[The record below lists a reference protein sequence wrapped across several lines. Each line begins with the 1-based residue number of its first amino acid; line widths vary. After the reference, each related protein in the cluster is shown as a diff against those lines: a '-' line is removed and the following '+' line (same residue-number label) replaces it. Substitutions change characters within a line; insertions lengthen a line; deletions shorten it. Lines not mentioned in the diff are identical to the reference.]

1 MTAGDPGPVIPDRY
15 LEALDGRDPFDSMRK
30 APKRLKKLVK
40 GVSEKKL
47 ARTPPSGG
55 WSVKQVLAHL
65 ADGEVM
71 IGSRYRMVVAME
83 RPPLVGYDQ
92 DAFVERL
99 GIEKLD
105 TETILSDFAHARAA
119 NVRLLER
126 LPDDAFARVGLHS
139 ERGDESLARML
150 VMYAGHDLIHEA
162 QIERTLK
169 EKAPRK
175 PKAAEPA
182 KPAKAPKKP
191 KKHGKHAKSKTEAE
205 AKSAAPKNVPQA
217 TETKTP

>member
-1 MTAGDPGPVIPDRY
+1 MTAGNPGPVIPDRY
-15 LEALDGRDPFDSMRK
+15 LDALDGRDPFDSMRK
-30 APKRLKKLVK
+30 APKRLKKLLK
-40 GVSEKKL
+40 GVGEKRL

-55 WSVKQVLAHL
+55 WSVKQILAHL

-105 TETILSDFAHARAA
+105 TKTILSDFAHARAA

-162 QIERTLK
+162 QIERVLK
-169 EKAPRK
+169 EKRPRA
-175 PKAAEPA
+175 PKAA
-182 KPAKAPKKP
+182 KPAKAPKSKGKGKP
-191 KKHGKHAKSKTEAE
+191 KGKSKSKTKSKTKPEAGQT
-205 AKSAAPKNVPQA
+205 APKA
-217 TETKTP
+217 TEPTAS